1 MLVGQLTVPDSWS
14 LLSSLTSS
22 IHLSVSIFIIDENIS
37 PVVPLD
43 QIRNELKSLLQV
55 LVESIVN
62 FFLNFVSLINGRL
75 KLFLSDLSIRATRAS
90 SAFDL
95 LASNSVSYSLL
106 NILLSSFKFEL
117 QDLVLSLEDC
127 DLVLI
132 VIKLVRV
139 LSDEGVVSIL
149 HLFEC
154 LLLLKND
161 SLEVFRQLLVLLF
174 LLSQLSLQISNFS
187 ILLSVVRSTSEPEV
201 T

>member
-161 SLEVFRQLLVLLF
+161 SLEVLRQLLVLLF

-187 ILLSVVRSTSEPEV
+187 ILLSVVRSSSEPEV